1 MKNLLRRIAE
11 NFRGAETSV
20 IAPTAIATGR
30 SAQECVEAAL
40 VHHRAGRLDVAA
52 SLYREV
58 LATDAGNFDALHM
71 LGVVCQQLG
80 QSAEAAEFIER
91 AVAIVPRNAVAHGN
105 LAHAYQSLNR
115 LNDAE
120 ASLRKAIALQP
131 DWDDAHNT
139 LGTVLRISGRVS
151 DSEASF
157 RDAVRLNPANVDALG
172 NLGRICRERGLL
184 DEAMDCLS
192 RALAMRPGDAN
203 LAVDVGSIH
212 AARSELVE
220 AERWFRT
227 VLLAD
232 ANRFDA
238 MCNLGDVLRR
248 RGMLEDAEAYSRTAL
263 ALRPSDPDA
272 LNTLAC
278 VLLRTEALEEAEACC
293 LKALAIR
300 SDDAPT
306 QVTLGNV
313 LTARNRP
320 RDAEASFRSALR
332 SQPNSASARY
342 NLSMLALMRGDY
354 QEGLALYESR
364 FDVMQGDFG
373 IAPAIRQLL
382 KDGRRWQGEP
392 LGGRRLLVWTEQG
405 FGDSLM
411 MLRYLPLLEE
421 RGAGQVIVLCERALD
436 RVACSIIEMTIGVS
450 CAQKLPADGFDLH
463 CPIMSLPFLFDTTLD
478 TIPERVPY
486 IAVPRHLV
494 AAWSARM
501 SPHEK
506 PRVGL
511 AWAGSR
517 TLRDDARRS
526 IPLAA
531 FRPIIGSAAVP
542 LISLQ
547 KESGADDSRAFH
559 GQITDWM
566 AECEDFMDTAALAT
580 NLDLVITVDSAVAHL
595 AGAIGRP
602 VWLLNRSASE
612 WRWGLK
618 SDRSPWYPTM
628 RIFRQPEGEGWD
640 GVIAQVAEELEVFQ
654 RTQIDRTQT

>member
-1 MKNLLRRIAE
+1 MKNLFRRIAE
-11 NFRGAETSV
+11 SFRDAEPSV
-20 IAPTAIATGR
+20 IAPTANVVGR
-30 SAQECVEAAL
+30 SAQVCVEAAL
-40 VHHRAGRLDVAA
+40 AHHRAGRLDEAE
-52 SLYREV
+52 SLYREA
-58 LATDAGNFDALHM
+58 LATDAANFDALHM
-71 LGVVCQQLG
+71 LGVIRQQRG
-80 QSAEAAEFIER
+80 QSAEAAEFIGR
-91 AVAIVPRNAVAHGN
+91 AIALMPRNAVAHGN

-115 LNDAE
+115 LKDAE

-131 DWDDAHNT
+131 DWDGAHNT
-139 LGTVLRISGRVS
+139 LGTVLRLLGRAE
-151 DSEASF
+151 DAEASF
-157 RDAVRLNPANVDALG
+157 RHAVRLNPANVDALS
-172 NLGRICRERGLL
+172 NLGRICSERGLL
-184 DEAMDCLS
+184 DAAFDCFS
-192 RALAMRPGDAN
+192 GALAMRPGDAN

-220 AERWFRT
+220 AERCFRA
-227 VLLAD
+227 VLKAD

-238 MCNLGDVLRR
+238 TCNLGDVLRR
-248 RGMLEDAEAYSRTAL
+248 RGVLDEAETYARAAL

-278 VLLRTEALEEAEACC
+278 VLLRTGALEEAEDCC

-300 SDDAPT
+300 GDDART

-313 LTARNRP
+313 LNARNRP
-320 RDAEASFRSALR
+320 GDAETSFRSALR
-332 SQPNSASARY
+332 SQPNSATARY

-354 QEGLALYESR
+354 PEGLALYESR

-373 IAPAIRQLL
+373 IAPAIQQLF

-436 RVACSIIEMTIGVS
+436 RVARSVIGVTIGVS
-450 CAQKLPADGFDLH
+450 CAQKVPADGFDLH
-463 CPIMSLPFLFDTTLD
+463 CPIMSLPFLFDTMPD
-478 TIPERVPY
+478 TIPDRVPY
-486 IAVPRHLV
+486 ISVPGDL
-494 AAWSARM
+494 AEAWSARM
-501 SPHEK
+501 SPRTK
-506 PRVGL
+506 PWVGL

-531 FRPIIGSAAVP
+531 LQPVISSSAVR
-542 LISLQ
+542 LVSLQ
-547 KESGADDSRAFH
+547 KEAGAEEAGAFP
-559 GQITDWM
+559 GRITDWM
-566 AECEDFMDTAALAT
+566 DECEDFMDTAALAA

-602 VWLLNRSASE
+602 VWLLNRATSE
-612 WRWGLK
+612 WRWGLE
-618 SDRSPWYPTM
+618 SDRSPWYPSI

-640 GVIAQVAEELEVFQ
+640 GVIAQVAKELEGLQ
-654 RTQIDRTQT
+654 RTQIERTQT

>member
-1 MKNLLRRIAE
+1 MKNLLRRISE
-11 NFRGAETSV
+11 NLRGADPSV
-20 IAPTAIATGR
+20 IAPTPIATGR
-30 SAQECVEAAL
+30 SVQECVEAAL
-40 VHHRAGRLDVAA
+40 VHHRAGRLGEAEF
-52 SLYREV
+52 LYREA
-58 LATDAGNFDALHM
+58 LATDAANFDALHM
-71 LGVVCQQLG
+71 LGVVRQQLG
-80 QSAEAAEFIER
+80 QSAEAAEFIGR
-91 AVAIVPRNAVAHGN
+91 AIAIVPRNAVAHGN
-105 LAHAYQSLNR
+105 LAHAFQSLNR

-131 DWDDAHNT
+131 DWDGAHNS
-139 LGTVLRISGRVS
+139 LGTVLRLSGRVE
-151 DSEASF
+151 DAEASF
-157 RDAVRLNPANVDALG
+157 RHAVRLNPANVDALG

-184 DEAMDCLS
+184 DEAFDCFS

-220 AERWFRT
+220 AERCFRA
-227 VLLAD
+227 VLQAD

-238 MCNLGDVLRR
+238 TCNLGDVLRR
-248 RGMLEDAEAYSRTAL
+248 RGVLDEAEAFARAAL

-278 VLLRTEALEEAEACC
+278 VLLRTGALEEAEACC

-300 SDDAPT
+300 GDDAPT

-313 LTARNRP
+313 LNARNRP
-320 RDAEASFRSALR
+320 RDAETSFRSALR

-354 QEGLALYESR
+354 PEGLALYESR

-373 IAPAIRQLL
+373 IAPAIQQLL

-436 RVACSIIEMTIGVS
+436 RVARSVIGMTIGVS

-463 CPIMSLPFLFDTTLD
+463 CPIMSLPFLFDTTPD
-478 TIPERVPY
+478 TIPDRVPY
-486 IAVPRHLV
+486 IAVPGEL
-494 AAWSARM
+494 ADAWSARL
-501 SPHEK
+501 SSRVK
-506 PRVGL
+506 PWVGL

-531 FRPIIGSAAVP
+531 FEPIIELGGGAFDQPAKGSGRGRSG
-542 LISLQ
+542 SL
-547 KESGADDSRAFH
+547 SRSNHRLDGRMRRLH
-559 GQITDWM
+559 GHGS
-566 AECEDFMDTAALAT
+566 
-580 NLDLVITVDSAVAHL
+580 V
-595 AGAIGRP
+595 GREP
-602 VWLLNRSASE
+602 
-612 WRWGLK
+612 
-618 SDRSPWYPTM
+618 
-628 RIFRQPEGEGWD
+628 
-640 GVIAQVAEELEVFQ
+640 
-654 RTQIDRTQT
+654 